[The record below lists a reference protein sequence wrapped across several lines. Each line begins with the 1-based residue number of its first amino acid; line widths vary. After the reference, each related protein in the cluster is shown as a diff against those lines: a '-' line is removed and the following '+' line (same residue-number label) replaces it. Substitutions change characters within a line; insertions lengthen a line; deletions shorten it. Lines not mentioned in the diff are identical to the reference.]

1 MFILRLL
8 LISSLI
14 LSACKHSEV
23 RDVKAALAATA
34 TADLQNTPASA
45 FMVGPK
51 KDVPVIE
58 KSQGERIRII
68 SCGIYSVDRI
78 PGVSKVSPKA
88 VTRLTYFSRTPP
100 TLVKMT
106 DIVPAKIGTSFGF
119 KLSIRD
125 IGVQEEVALT
135 IKLSHPPMKEPGSV
149 DTITTQELE
158 GVADYFRPFV
168 FAYGFDRDWELVP
181 GKWTFQVYCRGLL
194 LAEKSFTVVND
205 E

>member
-8 LISSLI
+8 LISSLM

-68 SCGIYSVDRI
+68 SYGIYSAGKI
-78 PGVSKVSPKA
+78 PGISKVSPSA
-88 VTRLTYFSRTPP
+88 INGLTYGVWRP

-106 DIVPAKIGTSFGF
+106 DIVPAKIGTSFGLEF
-119 KLSIRD
+119 SIRD
-125 IGVQEEVALT
+125 IGVHEEVAYT
-135 IKLSHPPMKEPGSV
+135 IKLSHPPIRKPGSI
-149 DTITTQELE
+149 DALTTQEWE
-158 GVADYFRPFV
+158 GVANCFGPVGSFYS
-168 FAYGFDRDWELVP
+168 FDRDWELVP
-181 GKWTFQVYCRGLL
+181 GKWTFQVYCRGFLL
-194 LAEKSFTVVND
+194 SEKIFTVVN
-205 E
+205 EE